1 MSRKWQSIVDSD
13 EPLQFGYEDII
24 WQLEKAGRPR
34 MAAFVEHLARNPVA
48 DSLRDQLSREKRR
61 ADRLAERLAQYE
73 RPAVPATMRSHR
85 AGPESDG

>member
-1 MSRKWQSIVDSD
+1 MSRNWQRIVDSD
-13 EPLQFGYEDII
+13 EPLQFDVQDVM

-34 MAAFVEHLARNPVA
+34 MAAFVEQLVRHPVA
-48 DSLRDQLSREKRR
+48 DRLRQELDFQTRR
-61 ADRLAERLAQYE
+61 ADRLARRLQEYE